1 LQGFRSRIGRP
12 FAAILKITG
21 EHKLEFDFG
30 QNDDADGSGEPID
43 FSAQTSLGN
52 CPKCAARVFEHG
64 MSYVCEKAVGPEK
77 SCDFKSGKVILQQAI
92 EPEQMQ
98 KLLGEAG
105 RTDLLTKFISS
116 RTKRNFKA
124 FLSRGKDGKVG
135 FEFEPRATP
144 AKGKKPVATV
154 IKDADSSEKPI
165 VVKASASKKVAAK
178 KPATKKTASKKP
190 AAKKAVTKKVASKKP
205 TTKSS

>member
-1 LQGFRSRIGRP
+1 
-12 FAAILKITG
+12 
-21 EHKLEFDFG
+21 
-30 QNDDADGSGEPID
+30 
-43 FSAQTSLGN
+43 
-52 CPKCAARVFEHG
+52 VFEHG

-144 AKGKKPVATV
+144 AKGKKP
-154 IKDADSSEKPI
+154 
-165 VVKASASKKVAAK
+165 
-178 KPATKKTASKKP
+178 

>member
-1 LQGFRSRIGRP
+1 
-12 FAAILKITG
+12 
-21 EHKLEFDFG
+21 
-30 QNDDADGSGEPID
+30 
-43 FSAQTSLGN
+43 
-52 CPKCAARVFEHG
+52 

-144 AKGKKPVATV
+144 AKGKKPAIANAKVV
-154 IKDADSSEKPI
+154 EVDEKP
-165 VVKASASKKVAAK
+165 VMVKAAAK
-178 KPATKKTASKKP
+178 KAVAKKP
-190 AAKKAVTKKVASKKP
+190 AAKKATTKKAAAKKP
-205 TTKSS
+205 AAKKPALKEAAAKKTA